1 MNYRSWWVSFLCLSV
16 LSTLC
21 CSSNG
26 TSLSGAPAQQS
37 IYDRH
42 PEAMELLRGDTG
54 ARLQKAWAAPVL
66 LVAASLGL
74 IATAGGLY
82 CKDKKRRSLLRKSLS
97 AVRET
102 PEQLGT
108 DRASRARRK
117 KQRWLIASGLACLFT
132 GMLVGIPVIQLHRQI
147 AAAKRALMSSV

>member
-21 CSSNG
+21 CSSDE
-26 TSLSGAPAQQS
+26 TSLSGAPAPQL
-37 IYDRH
+37 IYDWH
-42 PEAMELLRGDTG
+42 AEAMELLRGDTG
-54 ARLQKAWAAPVL
+54 ARLQKAWATPVL

-74 IATAGGLY
+74 LATAGGLY

-117 KQRWLIASGLACLFT
+117 KQRWLIVSGLACLFT